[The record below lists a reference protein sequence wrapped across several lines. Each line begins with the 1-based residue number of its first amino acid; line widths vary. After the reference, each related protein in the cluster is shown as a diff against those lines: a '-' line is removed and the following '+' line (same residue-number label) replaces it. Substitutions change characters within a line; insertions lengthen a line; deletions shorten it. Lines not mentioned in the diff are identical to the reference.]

1 MSIKRNILKAKN
13 EIIFPELPLW
23 RGLQEYPGNIEVKP
37 FTLKYMPEFPIY
49 QSSNNVVLD
58 AVVDAYSDN
67 DYQYITPPPGN
78 GDWSNSLGD
87 ECFKS
92 VLRILGD
99 KRPTSILEIGAGSL
113 YIAKKIINAYEVDTY
128 TIVDPSLRESHP
140 LISVLR
146 EYFPV
151 AMIKDEKY
159 DLVLAFN
166 CIEHSDNVLGFL
178 EAAKQQL
185 FDDGV
190 LIMTFPDCKRQLD
203 RGDLNVLLHEHLIY
217 FTVET
222 ATSLFQ
228 NAGFY
233 IESIDS
239 KNDTFTVCL
248 SLKKQSN
255 KIYSSEIFLDEYAD
269 KFIDNFDKMD
279 SKIKKLLSEEKLI
292 GFHGATNGLNNFLFL
307 SNLFS
312 ESNIKIY
319 DSDGSKLNLF
329 LPASESEIKH
339 PSDYSYQKCDAIF
352 VSAMSFWRDVES
364 DAINKYGLDPKKLF
378 PLF

>member
-23 RGLQEYPGNIEVKP
+23 RGLQEYPGKIEVKP
-37 FTLKYMPEFPIY
+37 FTLKYIPEFPIY

-113 YIAKKIINAYEVDTY
+113 YIAKKIINAYDVNKY
-128 TIVDPSLRESHP
+128 TIVDPSLREGHP
-140 LISVLR
+140 LILVLR

-166 CIEHSDNVLGFL
+166 CIEHSDNVSGFL

-185 FDDGV
+185 SDDGV

-217 FTVET
+217 FTAET

-248 SLKKQSN
+248 SLKKQPN
-255 KIYSSEIFLDEYAD
+255 KIYSSEIFFDEYAD
-269 KFIDNFDKMD
+269 KFIDNFDKMYG
-279 SKIKKLLSEEKLI
+279 KIKKLLSEERLI

-307 SNLFS
+307 SNIFS

-319 DSDGSKLNLF
+319 DSDSSKLNLF

-352 VSAMSFWRDVES
+352 VSAMSFWSDIES